1 MMSTLLKFLHL
12 QLKPEVKLATLDL
25 LAVLDTN
32 ALSPSL
38 EVVHFDL
45 LDINMFDIQGRV
57 KKAYGLN

>member
-1 MMSTLLKFLHL
+1 MLLKFLHL

-38 EVVHFDL
+38 EVLPFDL
-45 LDINMFDIQGRV
+45 FSNISNNL
-57 KKAYGLN
+57 